1 MHLHL
6 LVIEKNFFQG
16 ICIMAIFTFCSLIV
30 SITIIPK
37 KAILQCMGI
46 NMMFYN
52 QYNILKYLFAGFQV
66 ARVGGATIA
75 GTAAGTARRAT

>member
-1 MHLHL
+1 MP
-6 LVIEKNFFQG
+6 
-16 ICIMAIFTFCSLIV
+16 IFTFNLIV

-52 QYNILKYLFAGFQV
+52 QYLIYLKYLFAGFQV

-75 GTAAGTARRAT
+75 GTAVGTARRAT

>member
-1 MHLHL
+1 
-6 LVIEKNFFQG
+6 
-16 ICIMAIFTFCSLIV
+16 
-30 SITIIPK
+30 
-37 KAILQCMGI
+37 MGI

-75 GTAAGTARRAT
+75 GTAVGTARRAT